1 MIDKNSEV
9 LIIAIQGNYA
19 KAQDC
24 IDNTKPNDSA
34 QYIRATL
41 ENVVKLFYNKAAIGN
56 IPAQS
61 GKIDLIAAIANYKF
75 AKNFTHMT
83 KSDMQGIRQVTA
95 NVLAGTQKIS
105 LSEATDLLY
114 RLKSCIN
121 IVGEKLDIDI
131 LHDNKNL
138 PTPTTYKTAADF
150 EENETEPSPTEIEKS
165 MSETEKFWEAFNDLL
180 MENGEPFKLTI
191 DGDNAIIDKNNYA
204 TLKIEFTPTLKY
216 FIVSIYTT
224 NRASWNTLN
233 SHKADINSQLAQK
246 PVWGSTTT
254 TCYIQSKSASAF
266 YDNIP
271 YKQIIEDILADT
283 EIYLDIL
290 NQYSIPE
297 DTTMLQPIASNQPIL
312 PKPLVANLSRG
323 YGGRAQTVYDAGCN
337 TFGWDRSKRG
347 NFSMMKLLYATHA
360 TPEDYSVWCLCNI
373 AQKVISNNRIS
384 WMNVD
389 SIFNNGK
396 NWANIL
402 LSDGSLIY
410 EIWKDI
416 GPAFP
421 GYCDDMTTR
430 VTFLKYKD
438 TKGEYVFA
446 GIYKPVKTEDKVMG
460 SSVYHIKVYERIADT
475 YGE

>member
-9 LIIAIQGNYA
+9 LIIAIQGNYS

-24 IDNTKPNDSA
+24 IDTAKLNGSA
-34 QYIRATL
+34 QYIRAAL
-41 ENVVKLFYNKAAIGN
+41 ENVVRLFYNATAIGN
-56 IPAQS
+56 IPVKN
-61 GKIDLIAAIANYKF
+61 GKVDLIAAIADYKF
-75 AKNFTHMT
+75 AQNFTHMT

-121 IVGEKLDIDI
+121 IIGEKLNIDI
-131 LHDNKNL
+131 LHNSKNS
-138 PTPTTYKTAADF
+138 PTPTTNKPADDF
-150 EENETEPSPTEIEKS
+150 EEKAAEHTPTETEKPMP
-165 MSETEKFWEAFNDLL
+165 ETEKFWAAFNDLL

-191 DGDNAIIDKNNYA
+191 VGDNAIIDKNNYA
-204 TLKIEFTPTLKY
+204 TLKVEFTPTLKY
-216 FIVSIYTT
+216 FTVGIYTT
-224 NRASWNTLN
+224 NRASWNNLN

-297 DTTMLQPIASNQPIL
+297 DTAMLQPIASNQPIL
-312 PKPLVANLSRG
+312 PKPLVANFSRG

-337 TFGWDRSKRG
+337 TFDWDKSKRG
-347 NFSMMKLLYATHA
+347 NFSMMKILYATHA

-389 SIFNNGK
+389 SVFNSGK

-421 GYCDDMTTR
+421 GYRNDMTTR

-438 TKGEYVFA
+438 TKGEYIFA
-446 GIYKPVKTEDKVMG
+446 GIYKPVKAEDKVIG
-460 SSVYHIKVYERIADT
+460 SSVYHIKVYERIEDT
-475 YGE
+475 YGK